1 MFDKEIKFITDFNL
15 NKIAPSGKGFTL
27 QALKEA
33 NLHPAILKFI
43 SAELDYLIFLDRKK
57 LLQNSSFDYSGKEL
71 AQYFNQMAVVIKKT
85 KKLSY
90 EAVKKLIL
98 QAVSFNLNF
107 LVRPKWSLNKL
118 IFNEASNKSVDEIK
132 YFLNY
137 TYYYEFIKKIFSIFA
152 DKKNLQ
158 SLTTPE
164 FENVFNK
171 IEKELVANQL
181 SEMLDYFL
189 LSTAEFLNQGEQKKH
204 KIPLYLLEKF
214 LEEKKLTELLA
225 RIGELDLEPKQRV
238 NVQEMKT
245 YLLSGQ
251 TADIAGIL
259 DYNRKESPVSEQNM
273 ESTPKPL
280 DISHLESKDEF
291 ANIEIPDN
299 DEFPSADIYEPPV
312 EVQEETVPAEE
323 KAETEIIK
331 KETEPEADTFQ
342 RILDEELSLETEKT
356 VTEAED
362 LYADPMDKY
371 IESGDLDEDISNEPV
386 YEEKFRDE
394 EEVQFEPVTEV
405 ELEPETD
412 EIDLSGFSKMDE
424 EESPLEVEP
433 PAEKSFKGQILL
445 NKFNSIE
452 LSGITINVFNGD
464 SDDCVSTLEHLAE
477 AENYEKATEIL
488 KEVFFTY
495 RVNPYSKDAIILTNK
510 VLNYFQLG

>member
-15 NKIAPSGKGFTL
+15 NKIAPSGTGFTL

-71 AQYFNQMAVVIKKT
+71 AQHFNQMAVVIKKT

-118 IFNEASNKSVDEIK
+118 IFNEAANKSVDEIK

-137 TYYYEFIKKIFSIFA
+137 TYYYEFIKKIFTIFA

-158 SLTTPE
+158 SLTIDE

-171 IEKELVANQL
+171 IEKELVSNQL

-214 LEEKKLTELLA
+214 LEEKKLTDLLS
-225 RIGELDLEPKQRV
+225 RIQELDLEPKQRV
-238 NVQEMKT
+238 NVQEMKA
-245 YLLSGQ
+245 YLLSGKS
-251 TADIAGIL
+251 ADIAGIL
-259 DYNRKESPVSEQNM
+259 DYKRKEGTADEQKI
-273 ESTPKPL
+273 ETAPKPL
-280 DISHLESKDEF
+280 EIPHLETKDEF
-291 ANIEIPDN
+291 ANIEIPES
-299 DEFPSADIYEPPV
+299 DEFPSTDIYEPPV
-312 EVQEETVPAEE
+312 EVPEETSADVENEE
-323 KAETEIIK
+323 PELIE
-331 KETEPEADTFQ
+331 KETEPASDSFQ
-342 RILDEELSLETEKT
+342 RILDEELSSEPLTLVEETE
-356 VTEAED
+356 D
-362 LYADPMDKY
+362 IYADPMDKY
-371 IESGDLDEDISNEPV
+371 IESGDLDEETDNEPV
-386 YEEKFRDE
+386 YEEKFKEE

-412 EIDLSGFSKMDE
+412 EIDLSGFSKNE
-424 EESPLEVEP
+424 EESSLEVEE
-433 PAEKSFKGQILL
+433 PAEKSLKGQILL

-477 AENYEKATEIL
+477 AESYEKATEIL

>member
-137 TYYYEFIKKIFSIFA
+137 TYYYEFIKKIFTIFA

-158 SLTTPE
+158 SLTTEE

-171 IEKELVANQL
+171 IEKELVSNQL

-214 LEEKKLTELLA
+214 LEEKKLTVLLSRIEELN
-225 RIGELDLEPKQRV
+225 LEPKQRV
-238 NVQEMKT
+238 NVQEMKA

-251 TADIAGIL
+251 SADIAGIL
-259 DYNRKESPVSEQNM
+259 DYKKKE
-273 ESTPKPL
+273 ESAGQKIEAAPKPL
-280 DISHLESKDEF
+280 EIPQLENKDEF
-291 ANIEIPDN
+291 VNIDIPES
-299 DEFPSADIYEPPV
+299 DEFPSTDIYEPPV
-312 EVQEETVPAEE
+312 EVPEETSVVEE
-323 KAETEIIK
+323 SEEPELIE
-331 KETEPEADTFQ
+331 KETEPPADSFQ
-342 RILDEELSLETEKT
+342 KILDEELSYETSAQVE
-356 VTEAED
+356 EAED
-362 LYADPMDKY
+362 VYADPMDKY
-371 IESGDLDEDISNEPV
+371 IESGDFDEETDNEPA
-386 YEEKFRDE
+386 YEEKFKEE
-394 EEVQFEPVTEV
+394 EEVQFEPVTEI

-412 EIDLSGFSKMDE
+412 EIDLSGFSKNE
-424 EESPLEVEP
+424 EESSLEVEE
-433 PAEKSFKGQILL
+433 PAEKSLKGQILL